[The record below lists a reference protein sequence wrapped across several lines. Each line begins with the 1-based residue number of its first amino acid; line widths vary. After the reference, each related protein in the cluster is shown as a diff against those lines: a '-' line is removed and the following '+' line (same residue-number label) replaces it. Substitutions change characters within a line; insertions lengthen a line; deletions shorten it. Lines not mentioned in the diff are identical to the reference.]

1 MNRTELIKNLAAKTG
16 YTQKDVKAVMD
27 ALQEVVFTTIK
38 NEEVK
43 IIDGLTATAVFKEAH
58 EARSPLT
65 GGTVQVPSKYVPK
78 MKIGKALKDAVN
90 A

>member
-1 MNRTELIKNLAAKTG
+1 MNKTEFVKAVATATG
-16 YTQKDVKAVMD
+16 YTQKDVKAVLE
-27 ALQEVVFTTIK
+27 AAQNVVFNTIK

-43 IIDGLTATAVFKEAH
+43 IFDGLTATAVFKEAH

-65 GGTVQVPSKYVPK
+65 GGTVQVPAKYVPK
-78 MKIGKALKDAVN
+78 MKIGKAFKDAIN

>member
-1 MNRTELIKNLAAKTG
+1 MTKNELIKAIAEKAEF
-16 YTQKDVKAVMD
+16 TQKDVKKVID
-27 ALQEVVFTTIK
+27 TLQEIVFTTVK

-43 IIDGLTATAVFKEAH
+43 IIDGLTATAVFKEAR

-65 GGTVQVPSKYVPK
+65 GETVQVPAKFVPK
-78 MKIGKALKDAVN
+78 MKIGKAFKDAVN